1 MERRGFA
8 QKLATLICFLC
19 GLCVSLRLSA
29 LKGPLTQRTQRY
41 AEGRRGKTSI
51 STRFCAKP
59 HRTLSS
65 RTHILDFGCNPR
77 LFRCRYSKLS
87 ISCAARRFRRMRSR
101 TIVFMALFAVV
112 ALALP
117 LIINRHG
124 SETNSPATKVP
135 EQPKRPNSV
144 RDSQAQSPQPLPT
157 LQGNRAKNYL
167 KEHGRYVRLQNLIDA
182 AQYQIDQQPQ
192 ENNAAGIY
200 EATNPAQNLRA
211 RFNGRDVV
219 LQPLTNKRMTR
230 LEARLSLRGYGYGR
244 RMLTAGAG
252 TIRVDGNRIE
262 IVRRLTTQSNPD
274 EIVEWYQNRKDG
286 LEQGFTLTAPP
297 GKKDQGTPLR
307 VRLTVTGEVRPAL
320 VDSGKALELISANGK
335 HWLR

>member
-1 MERRGFA
+1 
-8 QKLATLICFLC
+8 
-19 GLCVSLRLSA
+19 
-29 LKGPLTQRTQRY
+29 
-41 AEGRRGKTSI
+41 
-51 STRFCAKP
+51 
-59 HRTLSS
+59 
-65 RTHILDFGCNPR
+65 
-77 LFRCRYSKLS
+77 
-87 ISCAARRFRRMRSR
+87 MRSR
-101 TIVFMALFAVV
+101 TIVSLTLFVLV

-124 SETNSPATKVP
+124 AQANSAATKVP
-135 EQPKRPNSV
+135 ELPKRLTSSNSV
-144 RDSQAQSPQPLPT
+144 RDSQAQPTQPLPS
-157 LQGNRAKNYL
+157 LQGKPAKDYL
-167 KEHGRYVRLQNLIDA
+167 KEHGLYVRLQNLIEA

-192 ENNAAGIY
+192 AQKSSELRSGLRKNTAAEIY

-219 LQPLTNKRMTR
+219 LQPLTNKGMTT
-230 LEARLSLRGYGYGR
+230 LQARLSLRSYGYGR

-262 IVRRLTTQSNPD
+262 IARRLTTQSNPTNTDQGTSD

-297 GKKDQGTPLR
+297 GNRHEGTPLR

-320 VDSGKALELISANGK
+320 VDSGKAVELVGGNGK
-335 HWLR
+335 PWLRYDHLMTTDA